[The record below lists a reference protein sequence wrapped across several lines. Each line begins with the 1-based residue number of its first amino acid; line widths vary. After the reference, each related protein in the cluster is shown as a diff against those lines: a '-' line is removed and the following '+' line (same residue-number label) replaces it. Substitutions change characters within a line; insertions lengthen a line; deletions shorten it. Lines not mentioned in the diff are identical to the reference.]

1 MVSKTMVAIIIT
13 IAAVMV
19 MWMDSPNVYE
29 SHLTDEEPEGWRRT
43 VTHPRSCR
51 YSKTDW
57 L

>member
-19 MWMDSPNVYE
+19 MWMDSPNVYG